1 MNDQDKRDDMTSEQV
16 VDADAPADVASIIGS
31 AESGAGDPTGAGA
44 VNDTGGNDE
53 MGERNRIA
61 HEAATGKASSNN

>member
-1 MNDQDKRDDMTSEQV
+1 MNDQERRDDMTNEQI

-53 MGERNRIA
+53 MGERYPIA
-61 HEAATGKASSNN
+61 HDAATGKASSSD